1 MMSSGKL
8 IDNSNSNPSQSDDI
22 NSNSERNLS
31 QNKDEQ
37 KQQHPSTQNQLIEQP
52 TIQRSSIRRKSE
64 VNNNSSSKITGSS
77 NTVKKKRPKW
87 KKQLSAFLDSTP
99 LLIIMSFFTLFA
111 LFASDIKAAWLRIE
125 VDTAFNVI
133 QCMLLGFFGI
143 EFILNCIAKQEYFLS
158 FFFWLDLI
166 STVSI
171 IQDIDYIM
179 NPILGYGPTKTS
191 QHKSTAAASKAISK
205 VSSASRATRVLRVVR
220 IVRLIRMV
228 KLYKTVYIAR
238 ENAEKEKKKD
248 EMKNMLKNEREVSDL
263 SNSTVSRNESSS
275 NLKLGTSTKT
285 SSTNVKERR
294 ESTSVAN
301 TDQQNGI
308 AVNNTPNSRRRK
320 SSLNMHFL
328 AKAAVLVAAEQQ
340 QQKEERKRSNP
351 DIKKQDS
358 INFDVDDLE
367 DEEEIIKESRIS
379 KIVTES
385 ITKKVIV
392 LILVL
397 LIVFPFLSDDFYAN
411 DDSVS
416 YSMLAE
422 YLSNDW
428 ILYSTYSWIISQDQ
442 LNVFF
447 DDKFPC
453 INITIGNETYFTN
466 SNYST
471 DYFRYKEISTL
482 YSEDGQVKIIY
493 SILKETK
500 LAGVLSFVQTLF
512 VCLMLTGAAIFF
524 ENDATTL
531 VLEPLEVMIE
541 IVEKVANDPIN
552 AKNVEDLQTGIKAM
566 IGKEEEKKVDE
577 KKENYEVTV
586 IKTAIIKISA
596 LLAIGFGEAGG
607 EIIKKNLASG
617 QELNPRLKGKKK
629 TAIFGFCDIRQ
640 FEEINLALEERTMLL
655 VNEIAEIVHSSV
667 DRFGGAT
674 NKNIGEAFL
683 NVWKFYNETPV
694 RGGKE
699 SVQKKDNLLEIDPTN
714 PQVGITADESVLAFL
729 RVIMKIN
736 KSYNILNYRNN
747 EDILKR
753 VPNFRLNMGFGLH
766 MGYGIE
772 GAVGSTYKIDA
783 SYLSPNV
790 NIAARLESASRQ
802 FGLSLLISGPL
813 YKLLT
818 DDMKHICRFVDC
830 VMVKGSELP
839 LDLYTIDVN
848 LDLKP
853 QNQKKIMI
861 MSNKDKRKRFAEK
874 KELFIKEV
882 EFTRSAAKIVLEKS
896 SYIELLRTKKTDEF
910 YLLWKEGTEA
920 YKEGD
925 FKKAGDCFRKCL
937 NLDPTDGPAKT
948 LLGYFERMNYRAPSD
963 WKGVR
968 ELTSK

>member
-1 MMSSGKL
+1 MSSGKL
-8 IDNSNSNPSQSDDI
+8 LKNQSPSKPNPPEEIDSERDLNHPTTTDKPDTQNPPTTTTAQVQRTSLKRTSLRRNSELNSASRITSSSNS
-22 NSNSERNLS
+22 
-31 QNKDEQ
+31 
-37 KQQHPSTQNQLIEQP
+37 
-52 TIQRSSIRRKSE
+52 KS
-64 VNNNSSSKITGSS
+64 KR
-77 NTVKKKRPKW
+77 RPKW
-87 KKQLSAFLDSTP
+87 KKAIISFLDSTP
-99 LLIIMSFFTLFA
+99 VLIIMSVLTLFA

-125 VDTAFNVI
+125 VDEAFNII
-133 QCMLLGFFGI
+133 QCILIGIFGI
-143 EFILNCIAKQEYFLS
+143 EFILNCIAKKDYLLS

-179 NPILGYGPTKTS
+179 NPILGYGPQKKTTS
-191 QHKSTAAASKAISK
+191 NKSTAAATKAISK

-228 KLYKTVYIAR
+228 KLYKSVYIAR
-238 ENAEKEKKKD
+238 EKAEKEKKNQ
-248 EMKNMLKNEREVSDL
+248 EMKFLLKNEKEISDI
-263 SNSTVSRNESSS
+263 SS
-275 NLKLGTSTKT
+275 NNSKTETSKDIKYGVLTKT
-285 SSTNVKERR
+285 SSETNLKEEVKDVKISSE
-294 ESTSVAN
+294 AN
-301 TDQQNGI
+301 PTEQNQNEK
-308 AVNNTPNSRRRK
+308 VSNRSSKRK
-320 SSLNMHFL
+320 SSINMHFL
-328 AKAAVLVAAEQQ
+328 AKAVVTADS
-340 QQKEERKRSNP
+340 QKEQEKPQHQESV
-351 DIKKQDS
+351 
-358 INFDVDDLE
+358 NFEVKDL
-367 DEEEIIKESRIS
+367 DEEEDLIKESRIS

-411 DDSVS
+411 DNSIS

-422 YLSNDW
+422 YLANDLALYSND
-428 ILYSTYSWIISQDQ
+428 SWIIPEDQ

-447 DDKFPC
+447 DSKFPC
-453 INITIGNETYFTN
+453 LNITIQDYVYYTN
-466 SNYST
+466 PEYTN
-471 DYFRYKEISTL
+471 DYFRYKEISTV
-482 YSEDGQVKIIY
+482 YSEDGFIRITY
-493 SILKETK
+493 STLKETK
-500 LAGVLSFVQTLF
+500 LSGLLNFIQTIF
-512 VCLMLTGAAIFF
+512 VCLMLTGAAVLF

-541 IVEKVANDPIN
+541 IVENVAKDPIN

-566 IGKEEEKKVDE
+566 VGKEEGGKVD
-577 KKENYEVTV
+577 KNKDNYEVLV

-694 RGGKE
+694 RGNPHSKE
-699 SVQKKDNLLEIDPTN
+699 VIQKKDNLLEIDPTN

-736 KSYNILNYRNN
+736 KSHNILNYRTNQ
-747 EDILKR
+747 EILKR
-753 VPNFRLNMGFGLH
+753 APNFKLNMGFGLH

-790 NIAARLESASRQ
+790 NIAARLESATRQ
-802 FGLSLLISGPL
+802 FGLSILISGPL

-818 DDMKHICRFVDC
+818 DDMKRVCRFVDC

-839 LDLYTIDVN
+839 LDLYTVDVN

-853 QNQKKIMI
+853 QDEKKILI
-861 MSNKDKRKRFAEK
+861 MGNKEKRKRFQDK
-874 KELFIKEV
+874 KELFQKEV
-882 EFTRSAAKIVLEKS
+882 EFTRNAAKIVLEKS
-896 SYIELLRTKKTDEF
+896 SYLELLRTKKTDEF
-910 YLLWKEGTEA
+910 YSLWNEGVA
-920 YKEGD
+920 YYKEGN
-925 FKKAGDCFRKCL
+925 FNKAGEKFNQCL
-937 NLDPTDGPAKT
+937 KIDPSDGPAKT
-948 LLGYFERMNYRAPSD
+948 LLGYFSRVGYRTPEG